1 MYVND
6 WRILMVILV
15 FTFSFITSLF
25 PRLLPP
31 NSMLFLNF
39 CFDTFCIFRHLYNQP
54 FPSLILPFLRL
65 QERERE
71 SSWSQHKFGVRNTQ
85 YQTFTDLLPKFCKQL
100 FLVMFTFPK
109 PISSPPLHSLRP
121 RHVLLALHSAKF

>member
-39 CFDTFCIFRHLYNQP
+39 CFDTFCIFRHLYTQP

-71 SSWSQHKFGVRNTQ
+71 RARGLS
-85 YQTFTDLLPKFCKQL
+85 
-100 FLVMFTFPK
+100 
-109 PISSPPLHSLRP
+109 ISSVFAIHSIKPSRTSSQNFVNNFFWLCLLFQNRSLPPPPSLRP